1 MPELLSLVGHT
12 PLVELKHC
20 SPRPEV
26 RLFAKLEGQNP
37 TGSIKDRIVAFMLE
51 RARAEGRLRPGQE
64 IVEATTG
71 NTGIS
76 LAMAGGRLGHE
87 VRAVVPQSVFPDLVQ
102 ALKAYGS
109 EIEWVAPDLGIKTA
123 IDVAG
128 EIVARDDAF
137 LLNQFSSPDNPLCH
151 YETAAVEILEAKPEV
166 DVFIAGLG
174 TGGTITG
181 TGRRLREHNPA
192 VQLVAAEPHPGNHLQ
207 GLRSLDDG
215 YVPPILDL
223 SLLDAKILVRSASA
237 FRAARELLAREGI
250 LAGLSSG
257 AVLHAALKWAQRME
271 AGNIVMIFADSG
283 WKYLGSPAFNLDQPL
298 PEDDDS
304 LDDVLWW

>member
-1 MPELLSLVGHT
+1 
-12 PLVELKHC
+12 
-20 SPRPEV
+20 
-26 RLFAKLEGQNP
+26 
-37 TGSIKDRIVAFMLE
+37 MLE

-76 LAMAGGRLGHE
+76 LAMAGGRLGHK

-151 YETAAVEILEAKPEV
+151 YETTAVEILEAKPEV

>member
-1 MPELLSLVGHT
+1 MDLLSLVGRT
-12 PLVELKHC
+12 PLVELKNC

-37 TGSIKDRIVAFMLE
+37 TGSIKDRIVVHMLD
-51 RARAEGRLRPGQE
+51 RAKAEGRLRPGQE

-76 LAMAGGRLGHE
+76 LAMAGGLLGHK

-123 IDVAG
+123 IDVAR
-128 EIVARDDAF
+128 EIAARDDAF

-151 YETAAVEILEAKPEV
+151 YETTAVEILEANPAV
-166 DVFIAGLG
+166 DVFVAGLG

-223 SLLDAKILVRSASA
+223 KLLDAKILVRSASA

-257 AVLHAALKWAQRME
+257 AVLHAALRWAQRME
-271 AGNIVMIFADSG
+271 RGNVVMIFADSG
-283 WKYLGSPAFNLDQPL
+283 WKYLGSPAFNLAEPL
-298 PEDDDS
+298 PDDDDS
-304 LDDVLWW
+304 LDDILWW